1 MRNWREKVVKF
12 LSHPHEDG
20 DFRLLDEALIAYA
33 AWSLPAGTPSLLLVD
48 SGKTAARLTAELGLL
63 AAELRQ
69 PRRVVMLP
77 ELPPGRLPTLE
88 LEAEFSGVMFALLES
103 PPDFL
108 VASAATLLEPLPD
121 PDRLAKSRFEL
132 FPGCGITFSSLI
144 GRLIELGYDDEFEVT
159 TPGEFARR
167 GGIVDVFSPAHDFP
181 ARLEFWG
188 EELTNIRRFDTG
200 TQRSES
206 KIERYSVISRELPA
220 RGDAGAAAL
229 SDYLDRL
236 NITPVLLYP
245 EKCLVQLKNFSAEV
259 DRADR
264 FRRVWQSLPRRR
276 EWGGGDGPG
285 DPEAFNC
292 FPAVAHLVRLLPE
305 EIMDSS
311 LELVRAQISRQI
323 TQWLESGY
331 MVLLGGRDPDALRH
345 IARWKE
351 VYNQHH
357 PMLDTVG
364 AEMPCGVIFPKL
376 KLVLLNEKEL
386 FAISLKKQLRE
397 GEGREAPV
405 PAFRRFELS
414 EAVGI
419 VADLNEGDPAVHLD
433 YGIGIFRGLQS
444 IAGRDGSR
452 REVMVLEY
460 AEEKLLYV
468 PPVNAHLVSRYLGAA
483 GKVPLHR
490 LNAKR
495 WAADRA
501 GALRAVREY
510 AADLLRMQAVR
521 CSIPNLPLP
530 PEDYEQLAFE
540 NGAGFELTGDQRRA
554 VTEVKSD
561 LAGKHPMD
569 RLLCGDVGFG
579 KTEVA
584 MVAAFRMVSAGFQVA
599 VVAPTTV
606 LAQQHFYSFCARF
619 AEYPVTIEMV
629 SRFRSA
635 AEQREI
641 LRRTAE
647 GKVDIIIG
655 THRLF
660 QSDVAFRNLGL
671 VVIDEEQRFG
681 VRHKD
686 LLRRL
691 RTEANVLSMSAT
703 PIPRTLYLA
712 MAGARDLS
720 TIMTAPLARLPVKTA
735 ICGEGD
741 ASWTAAVN
749 SELERGGQVFYLHN
763 RVASI
768 ETCADR
774 LRARFPHARIETAH
788 GRMDEDDLEKSMARF
803 LSGKA
808 DILVSTTIIESGLDV
823 TNANTIIIERADRF
837 GLAELYQL
845 RGRVGRGR
853 RQAYACLM
861 LPRGELMSLDGR
873 KRIAAIRRYTHLGAG
888 FQLALRDLE
897 IRGSG
902 NLLGEEQ
909 SGYVRAIGFELY
921 CQLLTGEI
929 KKLKGENPEFLPE
942 VELALDFVANAWETS
957 SAQLGAALP
966 PDYIESPRLRVEAY
980 RKLSRA
986 ASEQELT
993 DLRAEFADRYGRLPV
1008 VAQNMFKLHL
1018 VRVLA
1023 AQKGYVSVSTGDG
1036 HVWFRTA
1043 TGVAF
1048 KLGGRVPEMGEC
1060 LSPERMM
1067 GRVIELARML

>member
-1 MRNWREKVVKF
+1 MRNWREKIVNF
-12 LSHPHEDG
+12 LGHPRQDA
-20 DFRLLDEALIAYA
+20 DFRLLDEALTAYA
-33 AWSLPAGTPSLLLVD
+33 AWSLPVGAPALLLVD
-48 SGKTAARLTAELGLL
+48 SSKTASRLTAELGIL
-63 AAELRQ
+63 ATELRS
-69 PRRVVMLP
+69 PRRAVMLP
-77 ELPPGRLPTLE
+77 ELPPGKLLTLE
-88 LEAEFSGVMFALLES
+88 LEAEFSGVLFGVLES

-108 VASAATLLEPLPD
+108 VASAGALLEALPD
-121 PDRLAKSRFEL
+121 PAQLAKSRFEL
-132 FPGCGITFSSLI
+132 IPTSGVTFSTLI
-144 GRLIELGYDDEFEVT
+144 GKLVELGYDDEFEVT

-167 GGIVDVFSPAHDFP
+167 GGIVDVFSPAHGFP

-188 EELTNIRRFDTG
+188 EELTNIRRFDPG
-200 TQRSES
+200 TQRSEA
-206 KIERYSVISRELPA
+206 KIDHYRVIARELPA
-220 RGDAGAAAL
+220 RDASGAATLA
-229 SDYLDRL
+229 DYVERL
-236 NITPVLLYP
+236 NLTPVLIHP
-245 EKCLVQLKNFSAEV
+245 ERCRLQLKNFSAE
-259 DRADR
+259 DRAARFNRAWDR
-264 FRRVWQSLPRRR
+264 LPRRR

-285 DPEAFNC
+285 NPEAFGC

-305 EIMDSS
+305 EIMESS
-311 LELVRAQISRQI
+311 LEMVRSQIARQI
-323 TQWLESGY
+323 TQWLDSGY

-351 VYNQHH
+351 VYRQQHSR
-357 PMLDTVG
+357 LETVG
-364 AEMPCGVIFPKL
+364 AEMPCGVIFPTL
-376 KLVLLNEKEL
+376 KLVFLNEKEL
-386 FAISLKKQLRE
+386 FAVNLKQQARDGETRE
-397 GEGREAPV
+397 SHV

-433 YGIGIFRGLQS
+433 YGIGIFRGLQT

-460 AEEKLLYV
+460 ADEKLLYV
-468 PPVNAHLVSRYLGAA
+468 PPQNAHLVSRYLGAA
-483 GKVPLHR
+483 GKVPLHH
-490 LNAKR
+490 LNTKR
-495 WAADRA
+495 WASDRA

-510 AADLLRMQAVR
+510 AADLLRIQAVR
-521 CSIPNLPLP
+521 RSIPNLPLP

-540 NGAGFELTGDQRRA
+540 NGAGFELTVDQRRA
-554 VTEVKSD
+554 VDEVKGD

-606 LAQQHFYSFCARF
+606 LAQQHFYSFSARF
-619 AEYPVTIEMV
+619 AEYPITIEMV
-629 SRFRSA
+629 SRFRSP
-635 AEQREI
+635 AEQRET
-641 LRRTAE
+641 LRRAVA
-647 GKVDIIIG
+647 GRVDILIG

-660 QSDVAFRNLGL
+660 QSDVAFKNLGL

-741 ASWTAAVN
+741 AAWVSAVN
-749 SELERGGQVFYLHN
+749 SELARGGQVFYLHN

-768 ETCADR
+768 ESCADK

-788 GRMDEDDLEKSMARF
+788 GRMDEDALEKAMARF
-803 LSGKA
+803 LSGKV
-808 DILVSTTIIESGLDV
+808 DVLVCTTIIESGLDV

-853 RQAYACLM
+853 QQAYACLM

-909 SGYVRAIGFELY
+909 SGYVRAIGFDLY
-921 CQLLTGEI
+921 CRLLSGEI
-929 KKLKGENPEFLPE
+929 KRLKGENPEFLPE
-942 VELALDFVANAWETS
+942 VELALDFAANAWETS
-957 SAQLGAALP
+957 SAQLAAALP

-980 RKLSRA
+980 RKLARA
-986 ASEQELT
+986 ASEPELT
-993 DLRAEFADRYGRLPV
+993 ELRAELTDRYGRLPAP
-1008 VAQNMFKLHL
+1008 AQNMFKLHL

-1023 AQKGYVSVSTGDG
+1023 ARKGYVSVSTGDG
-1036 HVWFRTA
+1036 YVWFRTA
-1043 TGVAF
+1043 TGVPF
-1048 KLGGRVPEMGEC
+1048 KLGGKVPEMGEG
-1060 LSPERMM
+1060 LTPERML

>member
-1 MRNWREKVVKF
+1 MRNWREKIVNF
-12 LSHPHEDG
+12 LSRPRQDA
-20 DFRLLDEALIAYA
+20 DFRLLDEALTAYA
-33 AWSLPAGTPSLLLVD
+33 AWSLPPGEPALLLVD
-48 SGKTAARLTAELGLL
+48 SAKAAGRLTAELCML
-63 AAELRQ
+63 AAELRS
-69 PRRVVMLP
+69 PRRAVMLP
-77 ELPPGRLPTLE
+77 ELPPGKLLTLE
-88 LEAEFSGVMFALLES
+88 LEAEFSGVLFGLLES
-103 PPDFL
+103 PPDFV
-108 VASAATLLEPLPD
+108 VAAAGTLLEALPD
-121 PDRLAKSRFEL
+121 PEWLAKSRFEL
-132 FPGCGITFSSLI
+132 ATGGSITFSALI
-144 GRLIELGYDDEFEVT
+144 GKLVELGYDDEFEVT

-167 GGIVDVFSPAHDFP
+167 GGIVDVFSPAHEFP
-181 ARLEFWG
+181 VRLEFWG
-188 EELTNIRRFDTG
+188 EDLTNIRRFDPG
-200 TQRSES
+200 TQRSEA
-206 KIERYSVISRELPA
+206 KIDRYRMISRELPA
-220 RGDAGAAAL
+220 RDAAGAATLA
-229 SDYLDRL
+229 DYVERL
-236 NITPVLLYP
+236 RLTPVLIQP
-245 EKCLVQLKNFSAEV
+245 EKCRLQLKNFSAE
-259 DRADR
+259 DRSSR
-264 FRRVWQSLPRRR
+264 FSLAWEGLPRRR

-285 DPEAFNC
+285 NPEGFGC
-292 FPAVAHLVRLLPE
+292 FPAVSHLVRLLPE
-305 EIMDSS
+305 EIMESS
-311 LELVRAQISRQI
+311 LEMVRGQISRQI
-323 TQWLESGY
+323 SQWLDSGY

-351 VYNQHH
+351 VYHQQHSQ
-357 PMLDTVG
+357 LETVG
-364 AEMPCGVIFPKL
+364 AEMPCGVVFPRL
-376 KLVLLNEKEL
+376 KLVFLNEKEL
-386 FAISLKKQLRE
+386 FAVNLKQRTRDGESRE
-397 GEGREAPV
+397 TPAP
-405 PAFRRFELS
+405 ALRRFELS

-433 YGIGIFRGLQS
+433 YGIGIFRGLQTLV
-444 IAGRDGSR
+444 GRDGSR

-460 AEEKLLYV
+460 ADEKLLYV
-468 PPVNAHLVSRYLGAA
+468 PPQNAHLVSRYLGAA
-483 GKVPLHR
+483 GKVPLHH
-490 LNAKR
+490 LNTKR
-495 WAADRA
+495 WASDRA

-510 AADLLRMQAVR
+510 AADLLRIQAVR
-521 CSIPNLPLP
+521 RSIPNLPLP

-540 NGAGFELTGDQRRA
+540 NGAGFELTVDQRRA
-554 VTEVKSD
+554 VDEVKGD
-561 LAGKHPMD
+561 LSGKHPMD

-606 LAQQHFYSFCARF
+606 LAQQHFYSFSARF
-619 AEYPVTIEMV
+619 AEYPMTIEMV
-629 SRFRSA
+629 SRFRSP

-641 LRRTAE
+641 LRRAVA
-647 GKVDIIIG
+647 GKVDILIG

-660 QSDVAFRNLGL
+660 QSDVAFKNLGL

-720 TIMTAPLARLPVKTA
+720 TIMTAPLSRLPVKTA

-741 ASWTAAVN
+741 AAWVAAVN
-749 SELERGGQVFYLHN
+749 SELARGGQVFYLHN

-768 ETCADR
+768 ESCADK
-774 LRARFPHARIETAH
+774 LRGRFPHARIETAH
-788 GRMDEDDLEKSMARF
+788 GRMDEDALEKVMARF
-803 LSGKA
+803 LSGKV
-808 DILVSTTIIESGLDV
+808 DVLVCTTIIESGLDV
-823 TNANTIIIERADRF
+823 TNANTIVIERADRF

-853 RQAYACLM
+853 QQAYACLM

-909 SGYVRAIGFELY
+909 SGYVRAIGFDLY
-921 CQLLTGEI
+921 CRLLSSEI

-942 VELALDFVANAWETS
+942 VELALDFAANAWETS
-957 SAQLGAALP
+957 PAQIAAALP

-980 RKLSRA
+980 RKLARA

-993 DLRAEFADRYGRLPV
+993 DFRAELADRYGRLPGA
-1008 VAQNMFKLHL
+1008 AQNLLKLHL

-1023 AQKGYVSVSTGDG
+1023 ARKGYVSVSTGDG
-1036 HVWFRTA
+1036 YVWFRTA
-1043 TGVAF
+1043 TGVPF
-1048 KLGGRVPEMGEC
+1048 KLGGKVPEMGEG
-1060 LSPERMM
+1060 LTPERML